1 MRRSM
6 ISLVVGVVFAIVAV
20 VLMYNYIQT
29 SLQGQNLAQAPAV
42 DLATTVV
49 AVRPLPFGTP
59 IDRLALKT
67 VQWPREALPADGF
80 ANVDEIFAGATSPGD
95 RIALVIVGQNEPV
108 TKGKVSGFGGRPTL
122 SRQVEN
128 GMRAISIGVN
138 DVVGVAGF
146 VLPGDRV
153 DIMLTRRIGGGANN
167 LVNEV
172 LLQNIMVLGINQT
185 ADQATDQPIV
195 GRTATVEVT
204 PEQAQKLVLAQGVG
218 TLSLALRSIE
228 TAGEIRAVPITEAD
242 LGTQRPPAPV
252 ARPRPATAPPAPP
265 PPPPPPTVR
274 VRYAAGA
281 AVEKQVRP

>member
-1 MRRSM
+1 MV
-6 ISLVVGVVFAIVAV
+6 SLVVGVVFAVVAV
-20 VLMYNYIQT
+20 ALMYSYIQT
-29 SLQGQNLAQAPAV
+29 SLRGQNLAKAPAV

-49 AVRPLPFGTP
+49 ASRPLKFGAP
-59 IDRLALKT
+59 IDRLSLRT
-67 VQWPREALPADGF
+67 VKWPREALPPDGF
-80 ANVDEIFAGATSPGD
+80 ATVDEIFAGATTPGD
-95 RIALVIVGQNEPV
+95 RIALVIIAQNEPI
-108 TKGKVSGFGGRPTL
+108 TKNKVSGFGGRPTL

-128 GMRAISIGVN
+128 GMRAISIAVN

-153 DIMLTRRIGGGANN
+153 DIMLTRRIGTGQDN

-172 LLQNIMVLGINQT
+172 LLQNVMVLGINQT

-204 PEQAQKLVLAQGVG
+204 PEQAQKLVLAQQAGS
-218 TLSLALRSIE
+218 LSLALRSIE
-228 TAGEIRAVPITEAD
+228 TAGLIPSVAITEAD
-242 LGTQRPPAPV
+242 LGTQRRPAPV
-252 ARPRPATAPPAPP
+252 TRPRPVAAPPAPP

-274 VRYAAGA
+274 VRYAAGN

>member
-20 VLMYNYIQT
+20 VLMYNYIQA

-49 AVRPLPFGTP
+49 AVKQLPFGTP
-59 IDRLALKT
+59 IDRLSLKT

-80 ANVDEIFAGATSPGD
+80 ANVEEIFAGATSPGD
-95 RIALVIVGQNEPV
+95 RIALVIVAQNEPV

-128 GMRAISIGVN
+128 GMRAISIAVD

-153 DIMLTRRIGGGANN
+153 DIMLTRRIGPGQNN

-172 LLQNIMVLGINQT
+172 FLQNITILGINQT

-204 PEQAQKLVLAQGVG
+204 PEQAQKLVLARQAG
-218 TLSLALRSIE
+218 TLSLALRSVE
-228 TAGEIRAVPITEAD
+228 QAGEIRTVPITEAD

-252 ARPRPATAPPAPP
+252 ARPRPASAPPAPP
-265 PPPPPPTVR
+265 PPPPPPSVR
-274 VRYAAGA
+274 VRYAAGN

>member
-6 ISLVVGVVFAIVAV
+6 VSLVVGVVFAIVAV

-29 SLQGQNLAQAPAV
+29 SLQAQNLAQRPALQ
-42 DLATTVV
+42 LATTVV
-49 AVRPLPFGTP
+49 AAQPLAFGSP
-59 IDRLALKT
+59 IDRLSLKT
-67 VQWPREALPADGF
+67 VQWPQEALPPDSF
-80 ANVDEIFAGATSPGD
+80 ATVEEIFAGATTPGD
-95 RIALVIVGQNEPV
+95 RIALIAVTQNEPV
-108 TKGKVSGFGGRPTL
+108 TKSKVSGFGGRPTL

-128 GMRAISIGVN
+128 GMRAISIRVD

-153 DIMLTRRIGGGANN
+153 DIMLTRRIGAGENN

-172 LLQNIMVLGINQT
+172 LLQNVTILGINQT
-185 ADQATDQPIV
+185 ADQQSDQPIV

-204 PEQAQKLVLAQGVG
+204 PAQAQKLVLAQQAGS
-218 TLSLALRSIE
+218 LSLALRSIE
-228 TAGEIRAVPITEAD
+228 TAGEIPVVAITEAD
-242 LGTQRPPAPV
+242 LGTQRRPAPV
-252 ARPRPATAPPAPP
+252 ARPRPASAPPAPP

-274 VRYAAGA
+274 VRYAAGN

>member
-1 MRRSM
+1 MV
-6 ISLVVGVVFAIVAV
+6 SLVIGVVFAIVAV

-29 SLQGQNLAQAPAV
+29 SLQGQNVAQGPVV

-49 AVRPLPFGTP
+49 AVTPLKFGAP

-80 ANVDEIFAGATSPGD
+80 ATVEEIFAGATTPGD
-95 RIALVIVGQNEPV
+95 RIALVIVAQNEPV
-108 TKGKVSGFGGRPTL
+108 TKNKVSGFGGRPTL

-128 GMRAISIGVN
+128 GMRAISIAVN

-153 DIMLTRRIGGGANN
+153 DIMLTRRIGPGQNN

-172 LLQNIMVLGINQT
+172 LLQNVMVLGINQT
-185 ADQATDQPIV
+185 ADQANDQPIV
-195 GRTATVEVT
+195 GRTATVSVT
-204 PEQAQKLVLAQGVG
+204 PEQAQKLVLAQQAGS
-218 TLSLALRSIE
+218 LSLALRSIE
-228 TAGEIRAVPITEAD
+228 TAGEIPAVAITEAD
-242 LGTQRPPAPV
+242 LGTQRRPAPV
-252 ARPRPATAPPAPP
+252 ARPRPASAPPAPP

-274 VRYAAGA
+274 VRYAAGN